1 MMAVERLPRYDKFK
15 SEMRETT
22 RMGTLGKMEKR
33 ACQHTSVMPCGL
45 FCFQVSP
52 HLGWPGLA
60 VVVKASGSRTGLS
73 LLAAHHCEPGP
84 RQDPGG
90 MKTAGFSEV
99 HRGVSGG
106 TASDH
111 SASFTDVY
119 SHCSHVAVGMVQGK
133 SLLTTSSVFFVCL
146 FQTLNFL
153 LCVGV

>member
-33 ACQHTSVMPCGL
+33 ACRHISVMPCGL

-60 VVVKASGSRTGLS
+60 VVVKATGSRTGLS
-73 LLAAHHCEPGP
+73 LPAAHHCEPVP

-90 MKTAGFSEV
+90 MKTAAFSEV
-99 HRGVSGG
+99 HLGMSGG

-111 SASFTDVY
+111 RASFTGVY
-119 SHCSHVAVGMVQGK
+119 SHCFHVTVGMGQGK
-133 SLLTTSSVFFVCL
+133 SLLTTSSVFFL